1 MTTATAQTYSR
12 TGLDLGD
19 LRNRESAAARAG
31 AVARG
36 ELPSYTAAVLERM
49 GELVEAGFYSEAR
62 AMHRR
67 EFEAK

>member
-1 MTTATAQTYSR
+1 MTTNRHREYTQNEE
-12 TGLDLGD
+12 LGD
-19 LRNRESAAARAG
+19 LRRNTSDQARCG

-49 GELVEAGFYSEAR
+49 GELVEAGYYAEAR

-67 EFEAK
+67 EIEGAR